1 MRISFILLMALTLIS
16 CNKSPAPFTK
26 PHISSQSTPAA
37 SPASGKKTKK
47 IIRRAEDCLHF
58 SGEFGGDQS
67 ERDKEV
73 SQEMDKLRC
82 DTIAADLNKLN
93 QRLPKDSPLAPK
105 VKALLREYQN

>member
-1 MRISFILLMALTLIS
+1 MALTLIS
-16 CNKSPAPFTK
+16 CNKSPAPFAK
-26 PHISSQSTPAA
+26 PHINSQSTSASSPAA
-37 SPASGKKTKK
+37 TRKKTKK
-47 IIRRAEDCLHF
+47 IIHRAEECLHF

-93 QRLPKDSPLAPK
+93 QQLPKDSPLAPK